1 MKKGP
6 TQISAGG
13 RKIEG
18 DRGREGKIERGGEKE
33 KRGTIEWCVT

>member
-13 RKIEG
+13 RRIEG
-18 DRGREGKIERGGEKE
+18 DRGREGKIERGGEKKD
-33 KRGTIEWCVT
+33 KRRKKEGL